1 MVLGRAP
8 GTEASNSHRARVRAA
23 MPELAMLPALTGEE
37 LDVLGRALMDRLVIA
52 SAVVELDDD
61 IDDGRRQ
68 YWAHEAAVAQSLA
81 TAVAEARY
89 SLNLGTAPPDWSVD
103 DVLGLLDDEE
113 DCNECGGE
121 TVEGEGGA
129 VVVWGAE
136 QPLAMIAR
144 YCADCAPLH
153 PRCNVVGR

>member
-1 MVLGRAP
+1 
-8 GTEASNSHRARVRAA
+8 

-81 TAVAEARY
+81 TAVAEARF
-89 SLNLGTAPPDWSVD
+89 SVD
-103 DVLGLLDDEE
+103 RSVDAALTWSETLAQAEAAGIDPYPVVADELRAM
-113 DCNECGGE
+113 GW
-121 TVEGEGGA
+121 TVED
-129 VVVWGAE
+129 
-136 QPLAMIAR
+136 P
-144 YCADCAPLH
+144 
-153 PRCNVVGR
+153 PR